1 VLTSFA
7 AGLLAA
13 LSVAQQTDTIVSVRP
28 GTRLE
33 VDNFA
38 GRVVVRTWD
47 RPSAVRIVAEH
58 SSLTE
63 VDIDTSDV
71 SLSVS
76 ASGRHGMPTAVDYT
90 ITIPPSMPVEIS
102 GVQTQVDVEGVKGD
116 VSVETVQGDVR
127 VSGGSGFLSLST
139 VDGLLDLQRSSGR
152 IELSAVNQGIHVA
165 DAKGDIVAETVNG
178 DLRLERVDSGSV
190 EASTVNGEVV
200 FDGTIKDDG
209 RYSFSTHNGGVS
221 VAVPPSANVTVS
233 VDTYQGAFVSSFPIT
248 RRERDEGKSFG
259 FSIGSGSAS
268 LDIESFQGT
277 IQLRRPGE
285 PPSVGDES
293 DGQGGA
299 DDEAR

>member
-1 VLTSFA
+1 MLTSLA

-13 LSVAQQTDTIVSVRP
+13 MSVAQQTDSIVSVRP

-47 RPSAVRIVAEH
+47 RPSSVHIVADH
-58 SSLTE
+58 SSMTE

-71 SLSVS
+71 TLSLS
-76 ASGRHGMPTAVDYT
+76 ASSQHGMPTAVDYT
-90 ITIPPSMPVEIS
+90 ITIPPTMPVEIS

-127 VSGGSGFLSLST
+127 VAGGSGFLSLST
-139 VDGLLDLQRSSGR
+139 VDGQLDLQRSSGR
-152 IELSAVNQGIHVA
+152 MELSAVNQGVHVA
-165 DAKGDIVAETVNG
+165 DTKGDLVAETVNG

-248 RRERDEGKSFG
+248 RRDRDEGKSFG

-285 PPSVGDES
+285 PPAVDEDKDRDNS
-293 DGQGGA
+293 DE
-299 DDEAR
+299 DER

>member
-1 VLTSFA
+1 VLTSLA
-7 AGLLAA
+7 AGLLAVM
-13 LSVAQQTDTIVSVRP
+13 SVAQQTDSIVSVRP

-47 RPSAVRIVAEH
+47 RPSSVHIVADH
-58 SSLTE
+58 SSMTE

-71 SLSVS
+71 TLSLS
-76 ASGRHGMPTAVDYT
+76 ASSQHGMPTAVDYT
-90 ITIPPSMPVEIS
+90 ITIPPTMPVEIS

-127 VSGGSGFLSLST
+127 VAGGSGFLSLST
-139 VDGLLDLQRSSGR
+139 VDGQLDLQRSSGR
-152 IELSAVNQGIHVA
+152 MELSGVNQGVHVA
-165 DAKGDIVAETVNG
+165 DTKGDLVAETVNG

-221 VAVPPSANVTVS
+221 VAIPPSANVTVS

-248 RRERDEGKSFG
+248 RRDRDEGKSFG

-285 PPSVGDES
+285 PPAVDEDKDKDNS
-293 DGQGGA
+293 DE
-299 DDEAR
+299 DEQ